1 MQKDSRL
8 CWLEKY
14 QGIVYS
20 IVFYFFIQPE
30 DVFSG
35 RDDALAPGAS
45 LTSPWTRL
53 AGYPATAIRSR

>member
-14 QGIVYS
+14 QGIACS

-35 RDDALAPGAS
+35 RDDALARG
-45 LTSPWTRL
+45 LL
-53 AGYPATAIRSR
+53 